1 MNDIDVVR
9 FLGVFAGNQRSHGV
23 YKPPNKLLT
32 LPSPP
37 TVADVKSH
45 LQGETG
51 LGVVPILDDGTCQ
64 WGAIDI
70 DNHGSD
76 GDLPITE
83 IEARVRAAGLPLVVC
98 RSKSGG
104 VHLYLF
110 LKKPQAAQTVRR
122 VLGQWAAQLGIEGV
136 DCVFPKQ
143 DVLSAAQFGNW
154 INLPYFDAKVTGRYA
169 VRDGV
174 KLSLGEFIECVE
186 LMRAELETELD
197 MAPPCIA
204 RLMSSGEKVSQGGR
218 NDALFHIAV
227 YLNKQSPDGLAA
239 RLMKMNE
246 RLMEPP
252 LSERETAVVAAS
264 VGGKDYGYFCDK
276 EPWASLCNRAQC
288 KRSVY
293 GVRAK
298 DNRAVAERSQIA
310 AFPDVERFVKFLGTS
325 PVQWE
330 LTIAGTPMV
339 FVTDELM
346 DYNEVR
352 ARVFERNHCI
362 LPQMKS
368 ETWVSIMLPDLL
380 GRLEVE
386 KPRAAGGGVDDLAE
400 HLAEFLSFTD
410 MEMVPNSRIPES
422 FPVVVMTKN
431 TGKAVVWRGQAF
443 EARLK
448 AARVDVP
455 RNRTLW
461 YVMRE
466 TCGVQFDRVKVKGAL
481 LRVWYLPFDR
491 VMQILKD
498 RDGEIMSMGEQ
509 SSSNGQSM
517 DGGEF

>member
-1 MNDIDVVR
+1 MDDVDVVR

-23 YKPPNKLLT
+23 YRPPNRMLT

-37 TVADVKSH
+37 SVIDVRAH
-45 LQGETG
+45 LRGEAG
-51 LGVVPILDDGTCQ
+51 LGVVPILDDGSCQ
-64 WGAIDI
+64 WGAIDV
-70 DNHGSD
+70 DNHGS
-76 GDLPITE
+76 GDELPILE
-83 IEARVRAAGLPLVVC
+83 IEDKVRAAGLPLVVC

-110 LKKPQAAQTVRR
+110 LKRAAAAQRVRR
-122 VLGQWAAQLGIEGV
+122 VLRQWAAQLGIEGV

-143 DVLSAAQFGNW
+143 DVLGAAQFGNW

-174 KLSLGEFIECVE
+174 RLSLGEFLEYVEQARVE
-186 LMRAELETELD
+186 LEGELD
-197 MAPPCIA
+197 NAPPCIA
-204 RLMSSGEKVSQGGR
+204 RLLASGEKIRQGGR
-218 NDALFHIAV
+218 NDALFHVAV
-227 YLNKQSPDGLAA
+227 YLNKQSADGLAA
-239 RLMKMNE
+239 RLMDMNR

-264 VGGKDYGYFCDK
+264 VGGKDYGYFCDR
-276 EPWASLCNRAQC
+276 EPWAALCNRAQC
-288 KRSVY
+288 RRCVY

-298 DNRAVAERSQIA
+298 DNRALAERSQIA

-339 FVTDELM
+339 FVTDELL

-352 ARVFERNHCI
+352 ARVFEKNHCI

-368 ETWVSIMLPDLL
+368 ETWVSMMLPDLL

-386 KPRAAGGGVDDLAE
+386 RPQAAGGGVDDLSE
-400 HLAEFLSFTD
+400 YLAEYLSFTD
-410 MEMVPNSRIPES
+410 MGMVPNSRVPEG
-422 FPVVVMTKN
+422 FPVVVVSKR
-431 TGKAVVWRGQAF
+431 TGKAVAWRGQAF

-448 AARVDVP
+448 QARAEVP
-455 RNRTLW
+455 KNKTLW

-466 TCGVQFDRVKVKGAL
+466 ACGVQFERVKVKGSL
-481 LRVWYLPFDR
+481 LRLWYLPYER
-491 VMQILKD
+491 VEQILKD
-498 RDGEIMSMGEQ
+498 RDGEVAAV
-509 SSSNGQSM
+509 GQSV
-517 DGGEF
+517 DQGELSNGGEF